1 MASFTKGYLAKT
13 LDRRTAADHPAVKA
27 LERIFS
33 AVFILARIGF
43 GFWFSWRF
51 HLQVRV
57 SRCSPSV
64 CVCAC
69 VCVCSGVWSFRQ
81 VCEVSLGTLTLPPRV
96 RRP

>member
-57 SRCSPSV
+57 PVFTQCVRVCV
-64 CVCAC
+64 CVCALVCGCFGKC
-69 VCVCSGVWSFRQ
+69 VRSALAR
-81 VCEVSLGTLTLPPRV
+81 
-96 RRP
+96 